1 MPRLIPLIGVLCLAP
16 ALALAQTGTAQLEGR
31 LQKIQATKTIAVA
44 YRTDALP
51 FSFEDD
57 DKKPAGYMVELCR
70 GVIGA
75 IERQV
80 GVVPLQVNWV
90 PVTVQTRF
98 TAISSGQADM
108 ECGATTLTLGR
119 MKQVDFSSLT
129 FVDGTGLLVRTSTAG
144 NSLKDLA
151 GKKIGVIKGT
161 TNEQALADAMEART
175 VKAEIVPVKTR
186 AEGLAQLEAGTVDA
200 FASDRVL
207 LIGLAMKSRD
217 PKALTLIGD
226 ALSYEP
232 YAIVLPRGDY
242 ALRYAVNSALAQI
255 YRSSALME
263 IYNRWLGGLGKPSP
277 AVEMM
282 YELGRLPE

>member
-16 ALALAQTGTAQLEGR
+16 LSPSRRRAPPSSKDAS
-31 LQKIQATKTIAVA
+31 QKIQATKTIAVA

-98 TAISSGQADM
+98 TAVSSGQADM

-129 FVDGTGLLVRTSTAG
+129 FVDGTGLLVRTTTAG
-144 NSLKDLA
+144 TSLKDLA

-161 TNEQALADAMEART
+161 SNEQALADAMEART

-186 AEGLAQLEAGTVDA
+186 AEGLEQLEAGAVDA

>member
-1 MPRLIPLIGVLCLAP
+1 MPRLIPLIAMLCLAP
-16 ALALAQTGTAQLEGR
+16 ALALAQTGTAPLEGR

-57 DKKPAGYMVELCR
+57 DKKPAGYMVDLCR

-80 GVVPLQVNWV
+80 GVMPLQVNWV

-98 TAISSGQADM
+98 TAVSSGQADM

-151 GKKIGVIKGT
+151 GRKIGVIKGT
-161 TNEQALADAMEART
+161 TNEQALADAMEARS

-263 IYNRWLGGLGKPSP
+263 IYNRWLGGLGKPGP

>member
-1 MPRLIPLIGVLCLAP
+1 MAP
-16 ALALAQTGTAQLEGR
+16 ALAVAQTSNAKFDGR
-31 LQKIQATKTIAVA
+31 LKKIQATKSISVA

-57 DKKPAGYMVELCR
+57 DKQPAGYMVELCR
-70 GVIGA
+70 SVISA

-80 GVVPLQVNWV
+80 GAVPLQVNWV

-98 TAISSGQADM
+98 AAVSSGQADM
-108 ECGATTLTLGR
+108 ECGASTLTLGR
-119 MKQVDFSSLT
+119 MKQVDFSTLT
-129 FVDGTGLLVRTSTAG
+129 FVDGTGLMVRTSTVG
-144 NSLKDLA
+144 SSLKDLA

-161 TNEQALADAMEART
+161 TNEQALADAMEARM
-175 VKAEIVPVKTR
+175 VIAQIVPVQTR
-186 AEGLAQLEAGTVDA
+186 AEGLAQLEAGAIDA

-217 PKALTLIGD
+217 PKSLVLIGD

-232 YAIVLPRGDY
+232 YAIVLPRGDW
-242 ALRYAVNSALAQI
+242 ALRYAVNAALAQI

-277 AVEMM
+277 ALQVM

>member
-1 MPRLIPLIGVLCLAP
+1 MPRLIALVIMLCLAP
-16 ALALAQTGTAQLEGR
+16 ALTLAQSGTARFEGR

-80 GVVPLQVNWV
+80 GVMPLQVNWV

-98 TAISSGQADM
+98 TAVSSGQADM

-129 FVDGTGLLVRTSTAG
+129 FVDGTGLLVRTATAG
-144 NSLKDLA
+144 SSLKDLA
-151 GKKIGVIKGT
+151 GRKIGVIKGT
-161 TNEQALADAMEART
+161 SNEQALADAMEARS

-186 AEGLAQLEAGTVDA
+186 AEGLEQLEAGAVDA

>member
-1 MPRLIPLIGVLCLAP
+1 MLRLASFLLCLAAP
-16 ALALAQTGTAQLEGR
+16 ALAFGQAPDTLK
-31 LQKIQATKTIAVA
+31 KIRDSKTVTIA

-70 GVIGA
+70 GVIAA
-75 IERQV
+75 IERQI

-98 TAISSGQADM
+98 TAVSSGQADM

-129 FVDGTGLLVRTSTAG
+129 FVDGTGLLVRTATAG
-144 NSLKDLA
+144 SSLKDLA

-161 TNEQALADAMEART
+161 SNEQALADAMEARS

-186 AEGLAQLEAGTVDA
+186 AEGLEQLEAGAVDA

>member
-207 LIGLAMKSRD
+207 LIGLAMKSRY

>member
-80 GVVPLQVNWV
+80 GVMPLQVNWV

-98 TAISSGQADM
+98 TAVSSGQADM

-161 TNEQALADAMEART
+161 SNEQALADAMEART

>member
-98 TAISSGQADM
+98 TAVSSGQADM

-129 FVDGTGLLVRTSTAG
+129 FVDGTGLLVRTATAG
-144 NSLKDLA
+144 SSLKDLA

-161 TNEQALADAMEART
+161 SNEQALADAMEART

>member
-1 MPRLIPLIGVLCLAP
+1 MPRLIPLIAMLCLAP
-16 ALALAQTGTAQLEGR
+16 ALALAQTGTAPLEGR

-57 DKKPAGYMVELCR
+57 DKKPAGYMVDLCR

-80 GVVPLQVNWV
+80 GVMPLQVNWV

-98 TAISSGQADM
+98 AAVSSGQADM

-151 GKKIGVIKGT
+151 GRKIGVIKGT
-161 TNEQALADAMEART
+161 TNEQALAEAMEARS

-263 IYNRWLGGLGKPSP
+263 IYNRWLGGLGKPGP

>member
-1 MPRLIPLIGVLCLAP
+1 MPRLIPLIAMLCLAP
-16 ALALAQTGTAQLEGR
+16 ALALAQSGTPQFEGR

-98 TAISSGQADM
+98 TAVSSGQADM

-129 FVDGTGLLVRTSTAG
+129 FVDGTGLLVRTATAG

-161 TNEQALADAMEART
+161 SNEQALADAMEARS

-186 AEGLAQLEAGTVDA
+186 AEGLAQLEAGAVDA

-217 PKALTLIGD
+217 PKTLTLIGD

>member
-119 MKQVDFSSLT
+119 MKQVGFSSLT

>member
-1 MPRLIPLIGVLCLAP
+1 MPRLIPLIAMLCLAP
-16 ALALAQTGTAQLEGR
+16 ALALAQTGTAPLEGR

-57 DKKPAGYMVELCR
+57 DKKPAGYMVDLCR

-80 GVVPLQVNWV
+80 GVMPLQVNWV

-98 TAISSGQADM
+98 TAVSSGQADM

-119 MKQVDFSSLT
+119 MKQVDISSLT

-151 GKKIGVIKGT
+151 GRKIGVIKGT
-161 TNEQALADAMEART
+161 TNEQALADAMEARS

-263 IYNRWLGGLGKPSP
+263 IYNRWLGGLGKPGP

>member
-1 MPRLIPLIGVLCLAP
+1 MPRLIPLIAMLCLAP
-16 ALALAQTGTAQLEGR
+16 ALALAQTGTAPLEGR

-57 DKKPAGYMVELCR
+57 DKKPAGYMVDLCR

-80 GVVPLQVNWV
+80 GVMPLQVNWV

-98 TAISSGQADM
+98 TAVSSGQADM

-151 GKKIGVIKGT
+151 GRKIGVIKGT
-161 TNEQALADAMEART
+161 TNEQALADAMEARS

-186 AEGLAQLEAGTVDA
+186 AEGLAQLEAGAVDA

-263 IYNRWLGGLGKPSP
+263 IYNRWLGGLGKPGP

>member
-1 MPRLIPLIGVLCLAP
+1 MPRLIPLIAMLCLAP
-16 ALALAQTGTAQLEGR
+16 ALALAQTGTAPLEGR

-57 DKKPAGYMVELCR
+57 DKKPAGYMVDLCR

-80 GVVPLQVNWV
+80 GVMPLQVNWV

-98 TAISSGQADM
+98 AAVSSGQADM

-144 NSLKDLA
+144 SSLKDLA

-161 TNEQALADAMEART
+161 TNEQALADAMEARS

-263 IYNRWLGGLGKPSP
+263 IYNRWLGGLGQPGP